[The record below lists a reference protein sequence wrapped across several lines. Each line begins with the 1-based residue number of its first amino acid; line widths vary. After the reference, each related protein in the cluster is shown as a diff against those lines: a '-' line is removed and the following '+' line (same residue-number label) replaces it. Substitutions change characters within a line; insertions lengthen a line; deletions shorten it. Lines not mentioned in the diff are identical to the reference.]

1 MCGPRPSGVVPAR
14 AQNSSRAL
22 LYRCFSNS
30 HLPVFMDKGD
40 HSTTS
45 QLHSSFPEITVELRG
60 RKRHLVPAFVVASSA
75 VRTYVR
81 QWNGMVHLSFRFGR
95 RSVWWKEGLTLSH
108 FSLEIAGSKVRK
120 LQLKGRRVTVG
131 WVPLDGEIHS
141 DSILTLQCV
150 HHEGRTV

>member
-1 MCGPRPSGVVPAR
+1 
-14 AQNSSRAL
+14 
-22 LYRCFSNS
+22 
-30 HLPVFMDKGD
+30 MDKGD

-81 QWNGMVHLSFRFGR
+81 TPVEWNGSFKFSIRTPR
-95 RSVWWKEGLTLSH
+95 IVWWKEGLTLSH
-108 FSLEIAGSKVRK
+108 FSLEIVGSKVRK
-120 LQLKGRRVTVG
+120 LQLKGRRVSVG